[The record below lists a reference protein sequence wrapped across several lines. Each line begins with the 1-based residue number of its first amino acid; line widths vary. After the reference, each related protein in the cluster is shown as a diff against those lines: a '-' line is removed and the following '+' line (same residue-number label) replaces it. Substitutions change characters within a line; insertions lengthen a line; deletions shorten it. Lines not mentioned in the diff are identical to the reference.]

1 MNRNIHMYSILV
13 KIRSKDRTNLKQKPA
28 RSLFIS
34 LSNKK
39 KTEKRQKK
47 DREKTHRNRKK
58 PPTPFRTSSH

>member
-34 LSNKK
+34 LSKK
-39 KTEKRQKK
+39 KRQKK